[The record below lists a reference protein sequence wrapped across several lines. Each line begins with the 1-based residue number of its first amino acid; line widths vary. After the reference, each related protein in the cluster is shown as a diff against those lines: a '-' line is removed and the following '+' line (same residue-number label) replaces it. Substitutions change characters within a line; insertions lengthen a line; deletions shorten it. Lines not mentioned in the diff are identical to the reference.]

1 MKTICVYCGSS
12 DKIHPDYL
20 DAARLMGA
28 TIARRGL
35 ELVYGAGGTG
45 LMGAL
50 ADGALEAGG
59 QVTGVIP
66 SYFNT
71 PQLVHASLTRLEI
84 VDTIHQRKARMAEM
98 AEAFVALPGGFGTLE
113 EFFEILTW
121 GQIGL
126 HRKPVGLLNV
136 RAYFDPLLALVE
148 HARAEGFIYAEHRA
162 LFTQAAEPEALL
174 EALLNHIPPEGLKRW
189 LTREE

>member
-50 ADGALEAGG
+50 ADGALQAGG

-66 SYFNT
+66 IYFNT
-71 PQLVHASLTRLEI
+71 PR
-84 VDTIHQRKARMAEM
+84 
-98 AEAFVALPGGFGTLE
+98 
-113 EFFEILTW
+113 
-121 GQIGL
+121 
-126 HRKPVGLLNV
+126 
-136 RAYFDPLLALVE
+136 
-148 HARAEGFIYAEHRA
+148 
-162 LFTQAAEPEALL
+162 
-174 EALLNHIPPEGLKRW
+174 
-189 LTREE
+189 